1 MKKSIIISL
10 MAVLALVMT
19 GCYYDWIVPEQ
30 VPDIP
35 DDQEISFTANILPIF
50 TTGNNCTS
58 CHKPASTPPDLTAA
72 NAYNQIN
79 TAKYINRTTPVES
92 GIYKVPAPNSSGHR
106 HKVYTA
112 TEAALILK
120 WIEQG
125 AKNN

>member
-1 MKKSIIISL
+1 

-35 DDQEISFTANILPIF
+35 DDQEISFSADILPIF

-58 CHKPASTPPDLTAA
+58 CHRQGATPPDLTAA
-72 NAYNQIN
+72 SAYNQIN
-79 TAKYINRTTPVES
+79 TSRYINRAAPEES
-92 GIYKVPAPNSSGHR
+92 GIYLVPAPSSSGHR
-106 HKVYTA
+106 HKIYTA
-112 TEAALILK
+112 QQAALILK

-125 AKNN
+125 AINN